1 MLRNLASI
9 KAGAM
14 SKPPNLFPPK
24 PSGAPHPLEKPRVDG
39 PHMAT
44 VLGPPGE
51 EIYCDEWGRVMVS
64 FP

>member
-1 MLRNLASI
+1 
-9 KAGAM
+9 M

-44 VLGPPGE
+44 VLGPPGD
-51 EIYCDEWGRVMVS
+51 EIYCVEWGRVMVS